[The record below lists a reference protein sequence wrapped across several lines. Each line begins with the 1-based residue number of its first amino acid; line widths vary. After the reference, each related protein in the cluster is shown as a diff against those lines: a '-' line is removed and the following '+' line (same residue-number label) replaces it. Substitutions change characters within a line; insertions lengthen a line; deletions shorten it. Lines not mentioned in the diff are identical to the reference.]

1 MSSELKFDPSNDCWA
16 LAEAKTDDGVLFVRI
31 NETAKNYLGRP
42 ELSVRLGFAV
52 AMQKSNGTGYPDP
65 AEIDLLAAVEDRIV
79 AVVAAGAV
87 GIHVLTLTDAKM
99 KELVFYIKPGA
110 DIPVMHKEL
119 LRDVKTHKV
128 QCMAVHD
135 PEWET
140 YCAFTLE

>member
-1 MSSELKFDPSNDCWA
+1 MSSELKLDPSNDRWM
-16 LAEAKTDDGVLFVRI
+16 LAETETDTGPVLVRI
-31 NETAKNYLGRP
+31 NATAKNYLAQP
-42 ELSVRLGFAV
+42 ELSVRLAFAM
-52 AMQKSNGTGYPDP
+52 ALKNSTGTGYPDP
-65 AEIDLLAAVEDRIV
+65 DENDRLSAVEDRII

-99 KELVFYIKPGA
+99 KELVFYIQPGA

-135 PEWET
+135 PDWET
-140 YCAFTLE
+140 YRAFALE